1 MTRAEKLIASRL
13 LTRAANEFSRHGC
26 NDTNEELFF
35 DVSAN
40 EKIHLTAAVNDFN
53 GSTQEDWM
61 TFNQIPDF
69 LWFAYFAHI
78 VKW

>member
-1 MTRAEKLIASRL
+1 MTRSEKLIASRF

-26 NDTNEELFF
+26 NDTDKALFEDITEEDKVYLTCAINE
-35 DVSAN
+35 
-40 EKIHLTAAVNDFN
+40 FN

-61 TFNQIPDF
+61 TFDQIPDF